1 LPLLTRMPET
11 STKSDYV
18 VGVDVAGTKILAGI
32 FNGSLECIGVAKVST
47 KPQRGMQA
55 VVDRIERCVRDAV
68 DEADLSMKQVSG
80 IGIGAPGAVDFGSGT
95 VIFAPNLEGWKDV
108 PLKKELEKQLGLPV
122 FVENDGNIAVLGVHV
137 AELKS
142 KPKNV
147 VGIFVGT
154 GIGGGLIINGELYS
168 GFNHTA
174 GEIGHMV
181 IEVSGPKCGCGN
193 KGCFEALASRTAIFQ
208 RIKSG
213 IKDGEKTILTDML
226 GDGLED
232 LRSGDLRKAIRKGDK
247 FVTKIIEQT
256 AEYIGIGVSNLI
268 NILGPEVV
276 VLGGGV
282 MEALADEMMSV
293 IVKTAKEHAMPGTM
307 KGVEIIASKL
317 GDNAGI
323 TGAAV
328 LAKKEAR

>member
-1 LPLLTRMPET
+1 MPET
-11 STKSDYV
+11 SKENYV
-18 VGVDVAGTKILAGI
+18 VGIDLGGTKILAGL
-32 FNGSLECIGVAKVST
+32 FDGSLECIGTAKVST
-47 KPQRGMQA
+47 KAQRGMET
-55 VVDRIERCVRDAV
+55 VISRIERCVRDAV
-68 DEADLSMKQVSG
+68 DEADLSLKQVAG
-80 IGIGAPGAVDFGSGT
+80 VGIGAPGAVDFETGT
-95 VIFAPNLEGWKDV
+95 VIFAPNLDGWKEV
-108 PLKKELEKQLGLPV
+108 PLKKELEKQLGVPV

-142 KPKNV
+142 KPRHV
-147 VGIFVGT
+147 IGIFVGT

-181 IEVSGPKCGCGN
+181 IDVNGPKCGCGSR
-193 KGCFEALASRTAIFQ
+193 GCFEAVASRTAIFQ
-208 RIKSG
+208 RIKEG
-213 IKDGEKTILTDML
+213 IKEGEKTLLTDML

-232 LRSGDLRKAIRKGDK
+232 LRSGDLRKAIRRGDK
-247 FVTKIIEQT
+247 FVAKVIEQA
-256 AEYIGIGVSNLI
+256 AEYIGIGVANLV

-282 MEALADEMMSV
+282 MEALADEMTAT
-293 IVKTAKEHAMPGTM
+293 ILKTAKDHAMPGTM
-307 KGVEIIASKL
+307 KNVEIITSKL

-328 LAKKEAR
+328 LARREVK